1 MEANTKPIFPL
12 TPNVGFKV
20 LITAD
25 TSLST
30 PTTAG
35 QVLLTAG
42 PNGTKIDAIKVR
54 AIDQHT
60 QSVLRIFIN
69 DGQGLAASNFALVY
83 EVKLPAVSAISQ
95 TDVTQAQDIV
105 LLPINYD
112 SQGNGQI
119 PPYLKAGQ
127 KLYVSCGV
135 SAMVMVTAFGGD
147 Y

>member
-20 LITAD
+20 LINAD
-25 TSLST
+25 TSLSA

-54 AIDQHT
+54 AIDTHT
-60 QSVLRIFIN
+60 QNVLRIFIN
-69 DGQGLAASNFALVY
+69 DGIGVQASNFALVH
-83 EVKLPAVSAISQ
+83 EVKLPATTITQ

-112 SQGNGQI
+112 NQGNGQI

-127 KLYVSCGV
+127 KLYVSVGTM
-135 SAMVMVTAFGGD
+135 SFVMVTAFGGD